1 VEFYSGGFNTSTDLT
16 GGYLTLCVEEGAEL
30 TGLYDV
36 LLGTEVYGLTKSN
49 NTFLTPYKT
58 VFDSDQ
64 DISEDTILTALDV
77 MEADGCKPNMIMCS
91 FKTRRAIVAALTK
104 SKSVVNTT
112 ELEGGFT
119 AITFNGIPVVADKF
133 IADGYL
139 YFVNTDDFGI
149 RQLCDWEWLED
160 EDGKILKQIPG
171 RAAYSATLVKYA
183 ELICT
188 KPWKQGVAQF
198 KKITD

>member
-1 VEFYSGGFNTSTDLT
+1 
-16 GGYLTLCVEEGAEL
+16 
-30 TGLYDV
+30 
-36 LLGTEVYGLTKSN
+36 
-49 NTFLTPYKT
+49 

>member
-1 VEFYSGGFNTSTDLT
+1 
-16 GGYLTLCVEEGAEL
+16 
-30 TGLYDV
+30 
-36 LLGTEVYGLTKSN
+36 
-49 NTFLTPYKT
+49 
-58 VFDSDQ
+58 
-64 DISEDTILTALDV
+64 
-77 MEADGCKPNMIMCS
+77 
-91 FKTRRAIVAALTK
+91 
-104 SKSVVNTT
+104 VVNTT
-112 ELEGGFT
+112 DLEGGFS

-198 KKITD
+198 KKITG